1 MLKSIIFFIKEKMT
15 NKIIYKSVSTLQ
27 NFIKTSFQKL
37 GVPEKDADIC
47 ADILITSDLRGI
59 QSHGI
64 GRLRMYIDRIKKG
77 LIEVINTSEI
87 TKESPTTAVID
98 GNHGIGMVIG
108 YHAMNLAIKKAK
120 DFGLGAIAIRNSTHF
135 GIDGYYP
142 LMAVKNNM
150 IGISFTNARPA
161 VAPTFS
167 SQPTLGT
174 NPIAF
179 GAPTD
184 EEFPFLF
191 DAATSITQR
200 GKIEVLNRQEKDA
213 YEGWVIG
220 DNGKP
225 LTDPQRILDMLI
237 AKKATLL
244 PLGGVSE
251 NSGSHKGYGLSTIVE
266 ILSSSLQSGAFLFA
280 LSGLDSQ
287 GKETRFRVGH
297 FFLALNIENFVPIEQ
312 FKINIGALLREL
324 RSVNKLPGKNRI
336 YTAGEKEY
344 EIEKTI
350 KEKGVPISSNLL
362 SDLEYID
369 NLLGIGEFIN

>member
-1 MLKSIIFFIKEKMT
+1 MT
-15 NKIIYKSVSTLQ
+15 NKIINKSVSSLQ

-37 GVPEKDADIC
+37 GVPEEDAEIC

-64 GRLRMYIDRIKKG
+64 GRLRMYIDRIIKG
-77 LIEVINTSEI
+77 LIEVNNTSEI
-87 TKESPTTAVID
+87 TKESPTTAVVN

-108 YHAMNLAIKKAK
+108 YHSMNLAIKKAK
-120 DFGLGAIAIRNSTHF
+120 EYGLGAVAVRNSTHF

-150 IGISFTNARPA
+150 IGMSFTNARPA

-167 SQPTLGT
+167 NQPTLGT

-184 EEFPFLF
+184 EKFPFLF

-213 YEGWVIG
+213 YDGWVIG

-225 LTDPQRILDMLI
+225 LTQPQTILDMLME
-237 AKKATLL
+237 KKAALL
-244 PLGGVSE
+244 PLGGISE
-251 NSGSHKGYGLSTIVE
+251 DSGSHKGYGLSTIVE

-280 LSGLDSQ
+280 LSGFDSQ
-287 GKETRFRVGH
+287 SKETRFRVGH
-297 FFLALNIENFVPIEQ
+297 FFLALNIENFLPTKQ
-312 FKINIGALLREL
+312 FKKNIGNLLREL
-324 RSVNKLPGKNRI
+324 RSAGKYPGKARV

-350 KEKGVPISSNLL
+350 KEKGIPINSSLL
-362 SDLEYID
+362 SDLKYID
-369 NLLGIGEFIN
+369 NLLGIGEFIS

>member
-1 MLKSIIFFIKEKMT
+1 MT
-15 NKIIYKSVSTLQ
+15 NQIIYKSVSSLR
-27 NFIKTSFQKL
+27 NFIKISFQKL
-37 GVPEKDADIC
+37 DVPENDAVVC

-64 GRLRMYIDRIKKG
+64 GRLKMYVDRIKKG
-77 LIEVINTSEI
+77 LIEVVNTSKI

-120 DFGLGAIAIRNSTHF
+120 VFGLGAVAVRNSTHF

-142 LMAVKNNM
+142 LMAIKTNM
-150 IGISFTNARPA
+150 IGMSFTNARPA

-167 SQPTLGT
+167 NQPTLGT

-184 EEFPFLF
+184 EKFPFLF

-225 LTDPQRILDMLI
+225 LTDPQTILDMLMV
-237 AKKATLL
+237 KKAALL

-251 NSGSHKGYGLSTIVE
+251 DSGGHKGYGLSTIVE

-280 LSGLDSQ
+280 LSGIDSQ

-297 FFLALNIENFVPIEQ
+297 FFLAMNIENFTPIEQ
-312 FKINIGALLREL
+312 FKKNIGNLLREL
-324 RSVNKLPGKNRI
+324 RSVNKYPGKDRI

-350 KEKGVPISSNLL
+350 RKKGVPINSNLL
-362 SDLEYID
+362 SDLNYID
-369 NLLGIGEFIN
+369 NLFGIGEFINQRFSNES

>member
-1 MLKSIIFFIKEKMT
+1 MT
-15 NKIIYKSVSTLQ
+15 NNIIYKSVSSLK
-27 NFIKTSFQKL
+27 NFIKSSFQKL
-37 GVPEKDADIC
+37 GVPEEDAVIC
-47 ADILITSDLRGI
+47 ADILITSDQRGI

-64 GRLRMYIDRIKKG
+64 GRLRMYLDRIRKG
-77 LIEVINTSEI
+77 LIEVNNTSEI

-108 YHAMNLAIKKAK
+108 YHAMNLAIAKAK
-120 DFGLGAIAIRNSTHF
+120 EFGLGAVAVRNSTHF

-150 IGISFTNARPA
+150 IGMSFTNARPA

-167 SQPTLGT
+167 NQPTLGT

-184 EEFPFLF
+184 EKFPFLF

-213 YEGWVIG
+213 YKGWVIG
-220 DNGKP
+220 DDGRP
-225 LTDPQRILDMLI
+225 LSNPKTILDMLMK
-237 AKKATLL
+237 KKAALL

-251 NSGSHKGYGLSTIVE
+251 DSGSHKGYGLSTIVE

-280 LSGLDSQ
+280 LSGFDSQ

-297 FFLALNIENFVPIEQ
+297 FFLAVNIENFLQIEQ
-312 FKINIGALLREL
+312 FKKNIGDLLRDL
-324 RSVNKLPGKNRI
+324 RSVNKYPGKDRI

-350 KEKGVPISSNLL
+350 REKGIPINSNLL
-362 SDLEYID
+362 SDLKYID
-369 NLLGIGEFIN
+369 NLLGIGEFIG

>member
-1 MLKSIIFFIKEKMT
+1 MA
-15 NKIIYKSVSTLQ
+15 NKIIYKSASYLQ
-27 NFIKTSFQKL
+27 NFIKLSFQKL
-37 GVPEKDADIC
+37 GVTEKDADIC

-64 GRLRMYIDRIKKG
+64 GRLRMYVDRVKKG
-77 LIEVINTSEI
+77 LIEINNASEI

-120 DFGLGAIAIRNSTHF
+120 EFGLGAVAVRNSTHF

-150 IGISFTNARPA
+150 IGMSFTNARPA
-161 VAPTFS
+161 VAPTFG

-184 EEFPFLF
+184 EKFPFLF

-200 GKIEVLNRQEKDA
+200 GKIEVLKRQEKDA
-213 YEGWVIG
+213 YEGWVIE

-225 LTDPQRILDMLI
+225 LTNPQTILGMLM
-237 AKKATLL
+237 AKKAALL
-244 PLGGVSE
+244 PLGGLSE
-251 NSGSHKGYGLSTIVE
+251 DSGSHKGYGLSTIVE
-266 ILSSSLQSGAFLFA
+266 ILSSSLQNGAFLFA
-280 LSGLDSQ
+280 LSGFDPQ

-297 FFLALNIENFVPIEQ
+297 FFLALNIENFLPIEQ
-312 FKINIGALLREL
+312 FKNNIGNLLRDL
-324 RSVNKLPGKNRI
+324 RSVKKYPGKDRI

-344 EIEKTI
+344 EIEKI
-350 KEKGVPISSNLL
+350 INEKGIPINSNLL
-362 SDLEYID
+362 SDLKYID
-369 NLLGIGEFIN
+369 NLLGIGKFLN

>member
-1 MLKSIIFFIKEKMT
+1 MT
-15 NKIIYKSVSTLQ
+15 KIILYKPVSSLQ
-27 NFIKTSFQKL
+27 NFIKISFQKL
-37 GVPEKDADIC
+37 GVPIKDADIC

-59 QSHGI
+59 KSHGI
-64 GRLRMYIDRIKKG
+64 GRLRMYLDRIRKG
-77 LIEVINTSEI
+77 LIEVNNTSEI

-98 GNHGIGMVIG
+98 GNHGIGMVVG

-120 DFGLGAIAIRNSTHF
+120 EYGLGAIAVRNSSHF

-142 LMAVKNNM
+142 LMATKNNM
-150 IGISFTNARPA
+150 IGMSFTNARPA

-167 SQPTLGT
+167 NQPTLGT

-184 EEFPFLF
+184 ENFPFLF

-200 GKIEVLNRQEKDA
+200 GKIEVLDRQEKDA
-213 YEGWVIG
+213 CKGWVIG
-220 DNGKP
+220 NDGKSLSNP
-225 LTDPQRILDMLI
+225 KIILDMLME
-237 AKKATLL
+237 KKAALL

-251 NSGSHKGYGLSTIVE
+251 ESGGHKGYGLSTIVE

-280 LSGLDSQ
+280 LSGFNSQ

-297 FFLALNIENFVPIEQ
+297 FFLALNIENFLPIEQ
-312 FKINIGALLREL
+312 FKKNIGDLLREL
-324 RSVNKLPGKNRI
+324 RSANKYPGKYRI

-344 EIEKTI
+344 ETEKTI
-350 KEKGVPISSNLL
+350 KEKGIPINSNLL
-362 SDLEYID
+362 SDLKYID
-369 NLLGIGEFIN
+369 NLLRIGEFVN

>member
-1 MLKSIIFFIKEKMT
+1 MT
-15 NKIIYKSVSTLQ
+15 NQIIYKSVSSLR
-27 NFIKTSFQKL
+27 NFIKISFQKL
-37 GVPEKDADIC
+37 GVPENDAVVC

-64 GRLRMYIDRIKKG
+64 GRLKMYVDRIKKG
-77 LIEVINTSEI
+77 LIEVVNTSKI

-120 DFGLGAIAIRNSTHF
+120 VFGLGAVAVRNSTHF

-142 LMAVKNNM
+142 LMAIKTNM
-150 IGISFTNARPA
+150 IGMSFTNARPA

-167 SQPTLGT
+167 NQPTLGT

-184 EEFPFLF
+184 EKFPFLF

-225 LTDPQRILDMLI
+225 LTDPQTILDMLVV
-237 AKKATLL
+237 KKAALL

-251 NSGSHKGYGLSTIVE
+251 DSGSHKGYGLSTIVE

-280 LSGLDSQ
+280 LSGIDSQ

-297 FFLALNIENFVPIEQ
+297 FFLAMNIENFTPIEQ
-312 FKINIGALLREL
+312 FKKNIGNLLREL
-324 RSVNKLPGKNRI
+324 RSVNKYPGKDRI

-350 KEKGVPISSNLL
+350 RKKGVPINSNLL
-362 SDLEYID
+362 SELNYID
-369 NLLGIGEFIN
+369 NLLGIGEFINQRFSNES

>member
-1 MLKSIIFFIKEKMT
+1 MT
-15 NKIIYKSVSTLQ
+15 NKIIYKSASFLK
-27 NFIKTSFQKL
+27 NFIKIAFQKT
-37 GVPEKDADIC
+37 GVSEEDAVIC

-77 LIEVINTSEI
+77 LIEINVTPEI

-98 GNHGIGMVIG
+98 GNHGIGMIVG

-120 DFGLGAIAIRNSTHF
+120 EYGLGAVAVRNSTHF

-142 LMAVKNNM
+142 LMATKNNM
-150 IGISFTNARPA
+150 IGMSFTNARPA

-167 SQPTLGT
+167 NQPTLGT

-184 EEFPFLF
+184 EIFPFLF

-200 GKIEVLNRQEKDA
+200 GKIEVLNRQEKAA

-220 DNGKP
+220 VDGKP
-225 LTDPQRILDMLI
+225 LSNPKNILDMLME
-237 AKKATLL
+237 KKAALL
-244 PLGGVSE
+244 PLGGISE
-251 NSGSHKGYGLSTIVE
+251 ESGSHKGYGLSTIVE

-280 LSGLDSQ
+280 LSGFDSQ

-297 FFLALNIENFVPIEQ
+297 FFFALNIENFLPIEQ
-312 FKINIGALLREL
+312 FKKNIGDLLREL
-324 RSVNKLPGKNRI
+324 RSVNKFPGKDRI
-336 YTAGEKEY
+336 FTAGEKEY
-344 EIEKTI
+344 EIEKTV
-350 KEKGVPISSNLL
+350 KEKGVSINSNLL
-362 SDLEYID
+362 SDLKYID
-369 NLLGIGEFIN
+369 NLLEIGKFSNKDFKNEN